1 MDYHIYKVC
10 TILSQWSEMES
21 VVEGVPNSLFGD
33 LSKRLV
39 NIVLGTQD
47 KNAVPAELAK
57 KIIYLWRQDQ
67 LASPTGIATLLEA
80 AIVVNAEATYSSLDE
95 LGLQEVAVTLKNI
108 N

>member
-1 MDYHIYKVC
+1 M
-10 TILSQWSEMES
+10 
-21 VVEGVPNSLFGD
+21 EGVPNSLYGD

-39 NIVLGTQD
+39 NIVLGTKD
-47 KNAVPAELAK
+47 KDAVPPELAK

-95 LGLQEVAVTLKNI
+95 LGLQEVTIALKSLN
-108 N
+108 